1 MGYFLRGPR
10 YSALAGFDHKG
21 FVAWHIVK
29 GSFNEERFLEAVK
42 AIVLPH
48 MNPFPGKRSVVI
60 LDNASIH
67 HSARFTKLIHAAG
80 GMVLYTPPYCWNLT
94 PLDNGA
100 FGALKQWLQR
110 YGEWVGQV
118 GMVVGLDRAFHCCV
132 GKRAARSFLAKCG
145 YTI

>member
-1 MGYFLRGPR
+1 M
-10 YSALAGFDHKG
+10 ST
-21 FVAWHIVK
+21 WQ
-29 GSFNEERFLEAVK
+29 
-42 AIVLPH
+42 LPH